1 MDSRYCLKR
10 TSEVHSQEGPQPLPL
25 VQSVCW
31 KFFFFLLIPSSL
43 FKTVQYSTSIPPARA
58 RASKLHSSIGRP
70 TDSHCARP
78 AQFPLYRRRA
88 RACLM
93 HGTSDSCSSRPS
105 THAKNKGEERKTW
118 NSCFYPTAPKSGT
131 GRPVENLLDG
141 VCRNCGK
148 QWQNNTLLRLPLLKY
163 TVINFTR
170 NTDFIGACLNV
181 CSSVPTSHPPVP
193 YPATP
198 FVVVLYIY
206 IPNHILK

>member
-1 MDSRYCLKR
+1 MICFEVWSCFCFSFSVEDEIFLKNGFKVLFETDFR
-10 TSEVHSQEGPQPLPL
+10 SSLTRRSTATAFS
-25 VQSVCW
+25 SVCLL
-31 KFFFFLLIPSSL
+31 KILFFSSYSIQFIQNSAVFNFNPSR
-43 FKTVQYSTSIPPARA
+43 ARA

-88 RACLM
+88 RACLL

-148 QWQNNTLLRLPLLKY
+148 Q
-163 TVINFTR
+163 
-170 NTDFIGACLNV
+170 
-181 CSSVPTSHPPVP
+181 
-193 YPATP
+193 
-198 FVVVLYIY
+198 
-206 IPNHILK
+206 